1 MKITTYAFNIHLHDL
16 EYEHKNK
23 TLSPANQH
31 QTLIPIGEDFK
42 KIELF
47 SIEDNEGYFEG
58 SICIEDSG
66 NIIVD
71 KHVLTGD
78 LYMLWYDLYQAT
90 IMNEYIISYLDVDFE
105 IYTFKKEN
113 NIVLTIL
120 EEKDKRTTYSLPL
133 NEFNHAVK
141 EGLIEFYNHLNHDY
155 IRNDFDS
162 PYYFK
167 LKDIYTDI
175 C

>member
-1 MKITTYAFNIHLHDL
+1 MKITTYAFNIHLYDL

-71 KHVLTGD
+71 KHVQTGD

>member
-71 KHVLTGD
+71 KHVQTGD

>member
-1 MKITTYAFNIHLHDL
+1 MRITTFAYNIYLNDL
-16 EYEHKNK
+16 EYNCKNNQLISEGRR
-23 TLSPANQH
+23 LS
-31 QTLIPIGEDFK
+31 LIPIGADFK
-42 KIELF
+42 K
-47 SIEDNEGYFEG
+47 G
-58 SICIEDSG
+58 
-66 NIIVD
+66 
-71 KHVLTGD
+71 
-78 LYMLWYDLYQAT
+78 
-90 IMNEYIISYLDVDFE
+90 
-105 IYTFKKEN
+105 N

-141 EGLIEFYNHLNHDY
+141 EGLNEFYNHLNHDY

-162 PYYFK
+162 HYYFK